1 MNWRVWGE
9 KHRTIPSAQPIKIKS
24 SPTVKQFAFVVW
36 KIRTLNDEMLSLSEV
51 KLFFVVYNIVNEK
64 INSFFESLP
73 LIQPIYLTVFDYWI
87 HKGVL
92 ILLWHKLSPPFLLV
106 HKQHHKS
113 SYFSARPGWQ
123 NDQSKE
129 LVPKIK
135 KN

>member
-1 MNWRVWGE
+1 MWGE
-9 KHRTIPSAQPIKIKS
+9 KHRTIPSAQPMKMKS

-36 KIRTLNDEMLSLSEV
+36 NPQHWSIIKSLFYVIPNIISYYIEDCNCKTLNL
-51 KLFFVVYNIVNEK
+51 
-64 INSFFESLP
+64 FFESLP